1 MAPSQESQNRTE
13 SVSNGDPR
21 GAPAL
26 LTVLG
31 GSSSGRRSLVDPA
44 EAAADRTARAE
55 VFGLT
60 DRGRVRKNNEDQF
73 LVAELERSMLVQQS
87 SFPAGD
93 GTALTGNPQGR
104 LMMVAD
110 GVGGRADGEVASA
123 VAVDALAHYALAV
136 MPWMLTAG
144 GADEEQLR
152 VGITRAMEASQQ
164 RMRRVAQ
171 RHGFD
176 VKMSTTLTLAYAAWP
191 HLYVAHA
198 GDSRAYLFRHGRL
211 ARLTRDHTLAQQMID
226 AHALTESQAEHT
238 PWRSVLTNAVG
249 GSSER
254 LVVEFHRLDLAA
266 GDVVLLCS
274 DGLNAHVDDGAIAQ
288 QLAIVRP
295 GAVADTCRA
304 LVSAALGGGGTDN
317 VTVVLGLF

>member
-1 MAPSQESQNRTE
+1 MNGSMPEPRE
-13 SVSNGDPR
+13 GGNGDPR

-26 LTVLG
+26 LTTLG
-31 GSSSGRRSLVDPA
+31 GGSAGRRSLVDPA

-55 VFGLT
+55 VFGAT

-73 LVAELERSMLVQQS
+73 LVAELERSMMVQQS

-93 GTALTGNPQGR
+93 GTSLTGNPQGR

-123 VAVDALAHYALAV
+123 IAVDALAHYALAV

-144 GADEEQLR
+144 GADEEALR
-152 VGITRAMEASQQ
+152 TGITRAMDESQS
-164 RMRRVAQ
+164 RMKRVAQ
-171 RHGFD
+171 RHAFD
-176 VKMSTTLTLAYAAWP
+176 AKMSTTLTLAYAAWP

-198 GDSRAYLFRHGRL
+198 GDSRAYLWRGGRL

-226 AHALTESQAEHT
+226 AKAITEEQAEHT

-249 GSSER
+249 GSSKQ

-266 GDVVLLCS
+266 GDVVLLNT
-274 DGLNAHVDDGAIAQ
+274 DGLNAHLEDGVIAAF
-288 QLAIVRP
+288 LAAVRP
-295 GAVADTCRA
+295 GNVADTVRRMIA
-304 LVSAALGGGGTDN
+304 STNEAGGVDN